1 MELQWI
7 GHDWVTNSHSR
18 PWEMYCLG
26 HISSLQVS
34 HQFFCYRKTWE
45 QAFWVTEQSAQLA
58 LWFLCTKLVFAV
70 SLTFTW
76 TFANFLSFSKDRTV
90 LFFSQ
95 CLFNR
100 EELLKPKDHAS
111 RVECF
116 LGSKFLMFV
125 MAWNGRIS
133 NMYLEIVYSILF
145 CCLIFWS
152 YFTNFTSLNSTTWT
166 SEGHYYYF
174 LWFFFFPPLL
184 DRFLPVCWKHSF
196 S

>member
-1 MELQWI
+1 MAHAVENLPAVQKPGFSPWVGKTPWRRAWSPTPVFLPGEFVDRPGGLQSMELQWI
-7 GHDWVTNSHSR
+7 GHDWVSDSHSR
-18 PWEMYCLG
+18 PWKMYCLG

-76 TFANFLSFSKDRTV
+76 TFPNFLSFSKDRTV
-90 LFFSQ
+90 LFCSQ
-95 CLFNR
+95 CLFYR

-116 LGSKFLMFV
+116 FGSKFLMFV

-133 NMYLEIVYSILF
+133 NMYL
-145 CCLIFWS
+145 
-152 YFTNFTSLNSTTWT
+152 
-166 SEGHYYYF
+166 
-174 LWFFFFPPLL
+174 
-184 DRFLPVCWKHSF
+184 
-196 S
+196 